1 MRNFLLLLAI
11 FTLTGAIILL
21 PSPAEAQTFSY
32 AQECVTNVDNATV
45 HLPSSAA
52 PPLPD
57 GTPVESGDTLAVY
70 TAQGTCAGYGVW
82 EEEVGATLAAAGSD
96 SISASDDGYPAG
108 ESLKFEVFDVSQ
120 EQATQIDS
128 GISFASCGNVDVPI
142 CAEGDYD
149 DGSFHQVEGFQTD
162 SSITRTLTMADGWNY
177 LSIPVQSDLSFD
189 TLLPECSSGFL
200 YTAGEGYTTIGSSE
214 SLPAGEGA
222 VVQCN
227 ADTTSVTGQS
237 SPSTIDVDAGWN
249 LIGGVGDT
257 VLVDDI
263 STSPSGILR
272 SDFFEIGSNGGFQA
286 ATELRPGTSYW
297 INVAEAGTL
306 DVSVQ
311 SSATIASRSTAASR
325 DLAGANRLLF
335 VDAEGRQTALRLK
348 EGLTQEQR
356 ARSQLPPVPP
366 GEMFDV
372 RFAGG
377 YGAASLASGDQ
388 TNSSGQTKRVQ
399 LQGVAFPIEVQF
411 EANGADR
418 RFDISAG
425 EEEITLSEERS
436 SAQIQR
442 LTGPFT
448 ISAAPSPEEFRLG
461 KASPNPIQ
469 DRAEMEYALPE
480 QAEVSIVVYDLLGRR
495 VARLVDEQRPTGL
508 HQAQVD
514 ASTLSSGKYFVRM
527 RAAGSVQKTRQLTV
541 VR

>member
-1 MRNFLLLLAI
+1 MLHRLLLSVVLTLAGVMVSI
-11 FTLTGAIILL
+11 PTVATG
-21 PSPAEAQTFSY
+21 QTFSY

-45 HLPSSAA
+45 HLPADAA
-52 PPLPD
+52 PSLPD

-70 TAQGTCAGYGVW
+70 TAQGTCAGHGVW
-82 EEEVGATLAAAGSD
+82 EDGVGATFAAAGAD
-96 SISASDDGYPAG
+96 SISVSDNGYPAG

-120 EQATQIDS
+120 GQATQIDS

-149 DGSFHQVEGFQTD
+149 DGSFHQVEGFQD
-162 SSITRTLTMADGWNY
+162 NSITRTLTMADGWNY

-200 YTAGEGYTTIGSSE
+200 YTAGEGYTTIGSDE
-214 SLPAGEGA
+214 SLSAGKGA

-227 ADTTSVTGQS
+227 ADTTSVTGNAF
-237 SPSTIDVDAGWN
+237 PSTIDVDAGWN
-249 LIGGVGDT
+249 LIGSVGDT
-257 VLVDDI
+257 VLVDDV
-263 STSPSGILR
+263 STSPSGILE
-272 SDFFEIGSNGGFQA
+272 SDFFKIGSDGGFQTA
-286 ATELRPGTSYW
+286 AELRPGAAYW
-297 INVAEAGTL
+297 VNVAEAGTL

-311 SSATIASRSTAASR
+311 SSATIASRSTAASG
-325 DLAGANRLLF
+325 DLVDANRLLF
-335 VDAEGRQTALRLK
+335 VDAKGRQTALWLK

-377 YGAASLASGDQ
+377 FSAASLTSGDQ
-388 TNSSGQTKRVQ
+388 ANSSGQTTRVQ

-411 EANGADR
+411 EANGENR

-425 EEEITLSEERS
+425 EEEITLSAERS

-442 LTGPFT
+442 QAGPFT
-448 ISAAPSPEEFRLG
+448 ISAAPSPDEFRLG
-461 KASPNPIQ
+461 KAYPNPIQ

-527 RAAGSVQKTRQLTV
+527 RAAGSFEKTRQLTV